1 MERVKNLV
9 LSGRIPLHEAPE
21 SMADHPIMMIERHCK
36 RLIAARRAKAK
47 EIERNRIVFTKYL
60 LVSD

>member
-36 RLIAARRAKAK
+36 RLIAARRAKVK
-47 EIERNRIVFTKYL
+47 EMEMKIVFKKYL